1 MKLTKQEPLKRG
13 AGILLPVNSLASN
26 YGIGTFGKEAY
37 KFVDFLEESGQ
48 KYWQVLPLGP
58 TSYGDSPYQAF
69 SAFAGN
75 PYFIDLDILIAE
87 DLISKEYVEGLDWG
101 QNREDISYDLIYASR
116 FAVLRKAYEKS
127 NHKDSQE
134 YRDFL
139 KENEFWLNDYCEYMT
154 VKNQF
159 DSKGWQEW
167 DEDIKQ
173 REASAIEKYI
183 TNQSEEMN
191 FWRYTQFEFSKQWNK
206 LKAYANQ
213 KGIEIIGDVP
223 IYVAL
228 DSADV
233 WINKDQFQLDERLNP
248 TKVAGVP
255 PDMFS
260 ATGQLWGNPLYNWD
274 LMEKEDF
281 AWWKKRMEFSA
292 KMYDLIRIDHF
303 IGIVNYFSIPYG
315 EPTAQNGAWVQG
327 PGAKLLGAINTV
339 LEGKKIIAEDLGV
352 VTQQVIDL
360 MEESGYPGMKLMEFA
375 FESDATNTNL
385 PIYYKNNSIV
395 YAGTH
400 DNETLKGFIENMSEA
415 SLEFTMKYLNVKN
428 KEEIHWAFIK
438 AGYASV
444 ANTAIYQIQDFLELG
459 NQARINTPSTLG
471 CNWRW
476 RLTGTEFT
484 KDLAAK
490 IKDLTVVYGR

>member
-37 KFVDFLEESGQ
+37 KFVDFLEVAGQ

-75 PYFIDLDILIAE
+75 PYFIDLDILIE
-87 DLISKEYVEGLDWG
+87 EKLISDKDVQGIDWG
-101 QNREDISYDLIYASR
+101 QNPTDISYDLIYESR
-116 FAVLRKAYEKS
+116 FKVLRKAFENS
-127 NHKDSQE
+127 THKEMAE
-134 YRDFL
+134 YANFL
-139 KENEFWLNDYCEYMT
+139 QENEFWLNDYCEYMT

-159 DSKGWQEW
+159 DSKGWLQW

-173 REASAIEKYI
+173 RESSAIEKYI
-183 TNQSEEMN
+183 TNQPEEMD
-191 FWRYTQFEFSKQWNK
+191 FWRFIQFEFAKQWDN

-213 KGIEIIGDVP
+213 KQIEIIGDVP

-233 WINKDQFQLDERLNP
+233 WINKEQFQLDEDLNP
-248 TKVAGVP
+248 THVAGVP

-274 LMEKEDF
+274 LMEKQDF

-303 IGIVNYFSIPYG
+303 IGIVNYFSIKFG
-315 EPTAQNGAWVQG
+315 EPTAQNGEWIEG
-327 PGAKLLGAINTV
+327 PGAKLLDAINSV
-339 LEGKKIIAEDLGV
+339 LNGKKIIAEDLGV
-352 VTQQVIDL
+352 VTPKVIEL

-375 FESDATNTNL
+375 FESDGTNTNL

-400 DNETLKGFIENMSEA
+400 DNETLKGFIENMSEE
-415 SLEFTMKYLNVKN
+415 SLGFTMNYLNVKT

-438 AGYASV
+438 SGYASV
-444 ANTAIYQIQDFLELG
+444 ANTAIYQFQDFLELG
-459 NQARINTPSTLG
+459 NEARINIPSTIG
-471 CNWRW
+471 DNWTW
-476 RLTGTEFT
+476 RLNNKELTNEI
-484 KDLAAK
+484 AIK
-490 IKDLTVVYGR
+490 IKNLTVVYGR